1 MFNFYDAVFD
11 SSGSA
16 STAKLSALAGCPKE
30 NSRRDFREI
39 HSQSQVTF
47 MSRDKS
53 RKEKSNIGEISL
65 DDVIIKFRTVDLL
78 NKTFY

>member
-1 MFNFYDAVFD
+1 MGFKCMQASVRQRATIEILECSRLYECLYESNSNVFNFYDAVFD

-39 HSQSQVTF
+39 HSQSQV
-47 MSRDKS
+47 
-53 RKEKSNIGEISL
+53 L
-65 DDVIIKFRTVDLL
+65 PL
-78 NKTFY
+78 

>member
-1 MFNFYDAVFD
+1 
-11 SSGSA
+11 
-16 STAKLSALAGCPKE
+16 
-30 NSRRDFREI
+30 
-39 HSQSQVTF
+39 

-53 RKEKSNIGEISL
+53 RTEKSNIGEISL